1 MVVTCGVCI
10 VLQPLWLTEHVLLCS
25 ASITDTLDTS
35 VGSSMPPRCYVTHRV
50 EVAAATGL
58 LVATDFRNLSGV
70 ASAHDVP
77 VVIALLQ
84 RHLQGIHDFD
94 LYCPRV
100 APSVGVVSCTYHHWF
115 TPYSK
120 RRRCCQLPVSG
131 RRMQRFLQFRLASH
145 SLPIVTG
152 RLSGGQHVDRTD
164 RVCSHCGGHA
174 VADELH
180 MVHECSALQPLRQ
193 QYAALVTAD
202 TDTMRSFFAKQ
213 DHMQVFSFL
222 LDCLDFLNR

>member
-1 MVVTCGVCI
+1 
-10 VLQPLWLTEHVLLCS
+10 
-25 ASITDTLDTS
+25 
-35 VGSSMPPRCYVTHRV
+35 MPR
-50 EVAAATGL
+50 
-58 LVATDFRNLSGV
+58 DSGV

-84 RHLQGIHDFD
+84 RHLQGTHAFD

-100 APSVGVVSCTYHHWF
+100 ALFVGVVDCNCTYHHWF
-115 TPYSK
+115 MPYSK
-120 RRRCCQLPVSG
+120 RRRYCQLPVSG

-152 RLSGGQHVDRTD
+152 RFSGGQHVNRAD

-174 VADELH
+174 VADEVH

-193 QYAALVTAD
+193 QYAAVLNFTAD
-202 TDTMRSFFAKQ
+202 TDNIRSFSAQQ
-213 DHMQVFSFL
+213 DHMQVFNFI
-222 LDCLDFLNR
+222 LDCLDFLNI